1 MRKNWQK
8 GAQRVKS
15 KTKNLLCADQIRS
28 LVKIH
33 FGESCEVDNITELK
47 GGMFNAIYRMDRI
60 YEGDRIVLKV
70 GVIPGTPLLTYERD
84 VMPTEVECFRLV
96 AEQTTVPVPKILAFD
111 FSKQHI
117 PSNYFFMT
125 ALEGVPLS
133 RVSGKMP
140 SEQLNRIKA
149 ELADYLAQM
158 HQIEGP
164 YYGYF
169 TNDPKQQY
177 PTWREG
183 FTHMFDQILRDC
195 QTHQVRLPYERIR
208 RAFER
213 TAGYLE
219 EVSAPALVE
228 YDCHEGNIFVKR
240 TDATYHIEG
249 ILDLERAFWGDPLA
263 DFPAAFVF
271 TDDIRKESAFL
282 DAYLKA
288 SDRIRDYEKSQIKRY
303 QLYRLY
309 LMLIMTA
316 EIFRYG
322 FFYGQLQALWAK
334 HQLQKCLRELEK

>member
-1 MRKNWQK
+1 MTMI
-8 GAQRVKS
+8 S
-15 KTKNLLCADQIRS
+15 KTKCLLCEDKIRS
-28 LVKIH
+28 LAKIH

-60 YEGDRIVLKV
+60 REGDRIVLKV
-70 GVIPGTPLLTYERD
+70 GVIPGTPLLTYEQD

-96 AEQTTVPVPKILAFD
+96 AEQTTVPVPKILAYD
-111 FSKQHI
+111 FSKRHI

-125 ALEGVPLS
+125 ALDGVPLS

-149 ELADYLAQM
+149 ELAGYLAQM
-158 HQIEGP
+158 HQIEGT

-169 TNDPKQQY
+169 TNDPRKQY

-183 FTHMFDQILRDC
+183 FTHMFGQILRDC
-195 QTHQVRLPYERIR
+195 QMRQVRLPYQRIQ

-213 TAGYLE
+213 NAGYLE

-228 YDCHEGNIFVKR
+228 YDCHEGNIFVRK
-240 TDATYHIEG
+240 TDETYHIEG

-271 TDDIRKESAFL
+271 TDDIRKEHAFL
-282 DAYLKA
+282 AAYLKA
-288 SDRIRDYEKSQIKRY
+288 SDRIKCYERSQIIRY

>member
-1 MRKNWQK
+1 M
-8 GAQRVKS
+8 KS

-60 YEGDRIVLKV
+60 HEGDRIVLKV

-228 YDCHEGNIFVKR
+228 YDCHEGNIFVKK

-288 SDRIRDYEKSQIKRY
+288 SDRIRGYEKSQIKRY

>member
-60 YEGDRIVLKV
+60 HEGDRIVLKV

-228 YDCHEGNIFVKR
+228 YDCHEGNIFVKK

-288 SDRIRDYEKSQIKRY
+288 SDRIRGYEKSQIKRY

>member
-60 YEGDRIVLKV
+60 HEGDRIVLKV